1 MNSTKNNIIINL
13 IIFLKIIIILKL
25 LLILLINLNTKIIS
39 ENIQMNKY
47 GI

>member
-1 MNSTKNNIIINL
+1 MMVIKNKIIINL
-13 IIFLKIIIILKL
+13 I
-25 LLILLINLNTKIIS
+25 NLYTKIIS

>member
-13 IIFLKIIIILKL
+13 I
-25 LLILLINLNTKIIS
+25 NLYTKIIS

>member
-1 MNSTKNNIIINL
+1 MMVIKNKIIINL
-13 IIFLKIIIILKL
+13 I
-25 LLILLINLNTKIIS
+25 NLNTEIIS